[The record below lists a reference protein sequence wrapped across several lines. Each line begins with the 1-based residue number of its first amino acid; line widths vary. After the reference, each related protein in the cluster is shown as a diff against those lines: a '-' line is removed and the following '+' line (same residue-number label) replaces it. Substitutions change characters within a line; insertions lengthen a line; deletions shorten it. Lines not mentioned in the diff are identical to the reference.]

1 MRCGRGKSR
10 AKISNADFGYHC
22 NSYTNLFAL
31 QKVRLRRKVR
41 FAHLFVAII
50 PFQNRFAYAILK
62 KQNRATKDKISRLL

>member
-41 FAHLFVAII
+41 FAHPFVAIVSQSESFFERLRKI
-50 PFQNRFAYAILK
+50 LRRVRFNA
-62 KQNRATKDKISRLL
+62 RRCF